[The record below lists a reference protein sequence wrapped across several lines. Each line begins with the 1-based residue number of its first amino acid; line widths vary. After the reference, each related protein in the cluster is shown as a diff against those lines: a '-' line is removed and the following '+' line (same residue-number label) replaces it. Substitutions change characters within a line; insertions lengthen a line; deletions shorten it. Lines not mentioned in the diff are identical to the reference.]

1 MKKILSVL
9 LALLCCLAAASGI
22 AACEKQQEE
31 PTPEPKANV
40 IQDGRVLMGMYHI
53 LSSGDTRRGRF

>member
-22 AACEKQQEE
+22 AACDKKQED

-40 IQDGRVLMGMYHI
+40 FQDDRVMMGSGR
-53 LSSGDTRRGRF
+53 RRRV